1 MICKKIN
8 QKEKAEEETK
18 KMVPHS
24 RWKEIENILNTALT
38 KEETELLIKL
48 LRESVRYEALD
59 IIKGETS
66 ASM

>member
-1 MICKKIN
+1 
-8 QKEKAEEETK
+8 
-18 KMVPHS
+18 MVPHS
-24 RWKEIENILNTALT
+24 RWKEIENILNSALT

-59 IIKGETS
+59 LINKEKS